1 MNIQDPWAGAYED
14 YKAARDAGGPFDAAN
29 QVIDV
34 AAKVISKRRSARDKA
49 RAFVGSTANAARR
62 SKVGQQVEGAARQAT
77 QAIGS
82 AAQNI
87 GQNPM
92 MQQAMGAMQNLPG
105 GPDLPGG
112 PVPYAVAAGALGTAG
127 ALALRQKMKQDKE
140 RRNAM
145 AAQMASPISY

>member
-1 MNIQDPWAGAYED
+1 MIPDPWTAG
-14 YKAARDAGGPFDAAN
+14 PT
-29 QVIDV
+29 VDV
-34 AAKVISKRRSARDKA
+34 TAETISKRRSARDKA

-62 SKVGQQVEGAARQAT
+62 SKVGQQVESAARQAT
-77 QAIGS
+77 QAVGS

-92 MQQAMGAMQNLPG
+92 MQQAMGAMQN
-105 GPDLPGG
+105 LPGG